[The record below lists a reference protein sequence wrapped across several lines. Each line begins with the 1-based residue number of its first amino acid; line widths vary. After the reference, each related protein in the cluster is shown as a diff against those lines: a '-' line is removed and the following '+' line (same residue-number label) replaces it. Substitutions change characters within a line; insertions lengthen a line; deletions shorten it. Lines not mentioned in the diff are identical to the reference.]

1 MGLYAPASAP
11 VVGSYAAS
19 INGLTLGPGTP
30 YKLVGLV
37 GWYDASPAP
46 LGGSGQLA
54 PKTQANGSWA
64 LPYYTPSRVVS
75 LLIAVEAPVADG
87 SFANAVSGLAQATA
101 PQVDANGQPVQIP
114 VTVQLGDPQQQ
125 TAYGS
130 VSSRLIP
137 TLAPDFSN
145 GVSLATVEVTC
156 PDPRKFG
163 ADVTD
168 YTGLPSVSGG
178 LTVPFTVP
186 FALTGTQSSGS
197 MVLTNPGD
205 ANGPVK
211 LRIDGP
217 CVSPS
222 VTHTES
228 GSTLTLATNLTVNA
242 GDWLDIDCEARTVLY
257 NGQASRNGYLTSRG
271 WFAFEPG
278 PNTIGFNASAYNST
292 ARLTATCTPA
302 WI

>member
-1 MGLYAPASAP
+1 
-11 VVGSYAAS
+11 
-19 INGLTLGPGTP
+19 
-30 YKLVGLV
+30 
-37 GWYDASPAP
+37 
-46 LGGSGQLA
+46 
-54 PKTQANGSWA
+54 

-137 TLAPDFSN
+137 TLTPDFSN

-156 PDPRKFG
+156 PDPRRFG
-163 ADVTD
+163 ADVTAS
-168 YTGLPSVSGG
+168 TGLPSVSGG
-178 LTVPFTVP
+178 LTWPITFPTAWSGSQV
-186 FALTGTQSSGS
+186 SGS
-197 MVLTNPGD
+197 MTLTNPGD

-211 LRIDGP
+211 LRIYGP
-217 CVSPS
+217 VTAPA
-222 VTHTES
+222 VTHLES
-228 GSTLTLATNLTVNA
+228 GAALTLATSLTVA
-242 GDWLDIDCEARTVLY
+242 SGDWLDIDCDARTVLY

-278 PNTIGFNASAYNST
+278 DNTFTFTASGYNASAQ
-292 ARLTATCTPA
+292 LTATCTPA